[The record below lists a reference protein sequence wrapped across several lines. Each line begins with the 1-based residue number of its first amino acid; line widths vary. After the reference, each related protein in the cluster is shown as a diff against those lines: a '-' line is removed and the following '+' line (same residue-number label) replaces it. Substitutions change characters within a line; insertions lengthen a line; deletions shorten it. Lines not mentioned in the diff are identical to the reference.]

1 MRTLHDAERFERAKL
16 APAVQMIIP
25 V

>member
-16 APAVQMIIP
+16 APAVQKIIP